1 MTAQHSITRT
11 LAAPKARRRRRPSD
25 VVIYRSVAEAI
36 FEQRLAPGTKLTEDA
51 LGEIFGVSRTVIRK
65 VLLRL
70 AHERVIEIR
79 PNRGAVVAS
88 PSIADARQVFEA
100 RRVVEA
106 AIVAA
111 ACKSATVRT
120 MARLRALVEDER
132 RAHVRGDRRGWIRLS
147 GAFHLEL
154 AALAGNDVLADFLQ
168 ALVAR
173 TSLIIALYEAPGKS
187 ACASEE
193 HHALLDAIASG
204 DDKTAVSL
212 MVGHLARCEEKL
224 DLVNSDQEID
234 LRKVFGRSTR
244 ERAGR

>member
-1 MTAQHSITRT
+1 MAAQNSITRT
-11 LAAPKARRRRRPSD
+11 LAAPKPRRRSRPSD
-25 VVIYRSVAEAI
+25 VAVYRSVAEAI

-70 AHERVIEIR
+70 AHDKVIEIR
-79 PNRGAVVAS
+79 PNRGAVVAR
-88 PSIADARQVFEA
+88 PTIAEARQVFEA

-111 ACKSATVRT
+111 SCKTATGRT
-120 MARLRALVEDER
+120 VARLRALVEEER
-132 RAHVRGDRRGWIRLS
+132 RAHARGDRRGWIRLS

-154 AALAGNDVLADFLQ
+154 AELAGNAVLADFLR

-187 ACASEE
+187 ACASDE
-193 HHALLDAIASG
+193 HRALLDAIASG
-204 DDKTAVSL
+204 DERAAVPR
-212 MVGHLARCEEKL
+212 MIGHLARCEEKL
-224 DLVNSDQEID
+224 NLVNSDRETD
-234 LRKVFGRSTR
+234 LRKVFGRGTR
-244 ERAGR
+244 ERVDR

>member
-25 VVIYRSVAEAI
+25 IVIYRSVAEAI
-36 FEQRLAPGTKLTEDA
+36 FEQRLAPGTKLAEDA

-88 PSIADARQVFEA
+88 PSIAEARQVFEA

-120 MARLRALVEDER
+120 VARLRALVEDER

-154 AALAGNDVLADFLQ
+154 AELAGNDVLADFLR

-193 HHALLDAIASG
+193 HRALLDAIASG
-204 DDKTAVSL
+204 DDKTAVPL

-224 DLVNSDQEID
+224 DLFNSDREID
-234 LRKVFGRSTR
+234 LRKVFGRSAR